1 MGLALSD
8 LYSTRQVEGYS
19 ENLGVGGSLTEVYK
33 CDWENRITYSN
44 LLRNALVSDTV
55 NYPSWRCGDPVGVKP
70 VGWDE
75 GESVPAQVLLSATYS
90 SPDSAEN
97 DSAGHGAATAPR
109 TSDLAKW
116 HERWEGGGEA
126 VTVGTG
132 FKWLSA
138 PTDSIEKSGASA
150 VKIVPMTTLSLTGQ
164 TGLTTTGK
172 GKINALI
179 GKINNGSVT
188 IKGHSYGAWYLLFLG
203 ADLDEADGSDAGGK
217 PYYNATLKFAATYDH
232 NWNQFWRDD
241 PAFTKDHPPEWDTLK
256 DVSSSSKYVYSDG
269 DFSNLNPSGW

>member
-109 TSDLAKW
+109 TSDWAKW

-126 VTVGTG
+126 LTVGTG
-132 FKWLSA
+132 YRWLTPPS
-138 PTDSIEKSGASA
+138 DSIKKSGASA
-150 VKIVPMTTLSLTGQ
+150 VKIVPQTTLMLTGQ

-172 GKINALI
+172 AKIIALI
-179 GKINNGSVT
+179 GKVNSDAIT
-188 IKGHSYGAWYLLFLG
+188 IKGHSYAQRYLLFLG
-203 ADLDEADGSDAGGK
+203 ADLDEVDGSDAGGK
-217 PYYNATLKFAATYDH
+217 PYYNVTLKFMANHDH
-232 NWNQFWRDD
+232 DWNEFWRDD
-241 PAFTKDHPPEWDTLK
+241 PAWTKTAQPMWDHIVSVD
-256 DVSSSSKYVYSDG
+256 DVTETVYSDG
-269 DFSNLNPSGW
+269 AFSTLNPSGW